1 LRWKSKEGATMQF
14 VRLLLLVSAISSVWA
29 GPASAMTCRDWN
41 RLADGQKASAIE
53 GMIQDAIASQRGRSY
68 GVNRGAIGRCLDGS
82 ARDIQYAF
90 DDACANSR
98 TTSMQA
104 LNNIF
109 KRYIWSC
116 VG

>member
-1 LRWKSKEGATMQF
+1 MSCG
-14 VRLLLLVSAISSVWA
+14 
-29 GPASAMTCRDWN
+29 DWN
-41 RLADGQKASAIE
+41 RLGDEQTPFAIE

-82 ARDIQYAF
+82 ARDIQYDF
-90 DDACANSR
+90 DDACANSS
-98 TTSMQA
+98 TASMQA